1 MSSSYSPSDITH
13 PDSGSA
19 RLTQDAR
26 RKKANSPAAAA
37 AIPPPIDIPP
47 PRSVRSDSPPDEL
60 EELKSYLSG
69 PSRSRTS
76 LSPSRLGST
85 PDTGSSQAV
94 DPLSRHIFERTNT
107 ERTLTSRLLNPTTSK
122 PNISANEKSSRSSH
136 NLSAKDLNSS
146 QSDQAKYKKK
156 GGSLLSRLSM
166 IGGKKRDDDIFDD
179 GSEISTEQ
187 RTEGANAVAFSF
199 AVDCGGFI
207 PHHKEPPRF
216 IRVRARDKKLKEFN
230 RVFLAQELV
239 GTCPQAEE
247 GARNGSEKEATIHG
261 YHKQDPNSGG
271 PIWAIEFSKDGKY
284 LATGGRDRVLR
295 VWGVLA
301 TPEDRKAFEEEENAA
316 DAEGKQQRLSAP
328 VFHTKPI
335 REFVGHTGDILDL
348 SWSKNNFLLS
358 SSMDRTVRLWH
369 LSRPECLCTFK
380 HNDFVTSIAFHPRDD
395 RFFLAGS
402 LDANLRLWSIP
413 DKSVAYSSQLSDI
426 ITAVAFSPDGKTA
439 ITGCFNG
446 LCMFYETV
454 GLKYQTQIHVR
465 SSRGKNARGSKITGI
480 RTMGFHPEAPDGQV
494 KVLITSNDSRIRIYD
509 LQDKTLQVK
518 IKGHENSCNQ
528 IKASFSDDGKY
539 IICGSEDR
547 KAFIWSTAATEL
559 DKDDRRPYEYFE
571 AHAHAVTE
579 AVFAPTQTRQL
590 LQASN
595 DPVYTLCN
603 PPPVTLLSREELETE
618 SLPPDGPPSESAHI
632 KRPGESPAFIARST
646 HHDGN
651 IIVTTDHSGSIK
663 VFRQDCAF
671 AKRRQAME
679 NWETGSVFSK
689 KLAKDGLLSRATTRG
704 SDPASARGSLNQTR
718 RAFSA
723 QVNTDRIDSW
733 RYGVHRQ
740 GIPSYS
746 GSAVSVSAS
755 VATLTASERS
765 VSPSKARRTPL
776 PSAWTSGAADPTSKA
791 RNPPYP
797 NNASDKS
804 LSVMHPLSPAT
815 SHSTGGGK
823 TDERSSPKEASSS
836 SRFPP
841 TPSFSFQSVDEMT
854 DGDAGP
860 QQDHAGTSPSFWN
873 LNRWRNMASPGNRNA
888 SGVPG
893 LGILL
898 GGGQKG
904 QQNGAASAPDDR
916 QANNTRPKSAPRPSE
931 DGTNDGNH
939 ISTTAA

>member
-1 MSSSYSPSDITH
+1 MSSYSPSDITR
-13 PDSGSA
+13 PSSASA
-19 RLTQDAR
+19 RLIQDAR
-26 RKKANSPAAAA
+26 RNKASLAAAA
-37 AIPPPIDIPP
+37 AVPPPIAIPP
-47 PRSVRSDSPPDEL
+47 SRSVPSDSPPEEP
-60 EELKSYLSG
+60 EELKSHIPG
-69 PSRSRTS
+69 PSRLRTS
-76 LSPSRLGST
+76 PSPSRLGST
-85 PDTGSSQAV
+85 TGTGSCQA
-94 DPLSRHIFERTNT
+94 HIFEKTNT

-136 NLSAKDLNSS
+136 ELSAKDLNGS
-146 QSDQAKYKKK
+146 QSDQVKSKKK

-216 IRVRARDKKLKEFN
+216 IRVRAHDKKLKEFN

-247 GARNGSEKEATIHG
+247 GARRGSEKEATIHG
-261 YHKQDPNSGG
+261 YRKQDPNSGG

-301 TPEDRKAFEEEENAA
+301 TPEDRQAFEEEENAA

-413 DKSVAYSSQLSDI
+413 DKSVAYSTQLSDT

-439 ITGCFNG
+439 ITGCLNG

-480 RTMGFHPEAPDGQV
+480 RTLNFPPEAPDGQV
-494 KVLITSNDSRIRIYD
+494 RVLITSNDSRIRIYD

-547 KAFIWSTAATEL
+547 KAFIWSTGATEL
-559 DKDDRRPYEYFE
+559 DKDDTRPYEYFE

-590 LQASN
+590 LQSSN

-603 PPPVTLLSREELETE
+603 PPPVTLLSREEIETE
-618 SLPPDGPPSESAHI
+618 SLPPDGPRPESAHI

-646 HHDGN
+646 HCDGN

-689 KLAKDGLLSRATTRG
+689 KLAKDGFLSRTTTRG
-704 SDPASARGSLNQTR
+704 SDPTSGRVSLSQTR
-718 RAFSA
+718 RVLSA

-740 GIPSYS
+740 GLPSYP

-755 VATLTASERS
+755 VTTPTASERS
-765 VSPSKARRTPL
+765 VSPSKAGRIPL
-776 PSAWTSGAADPTSKA
+776 PLAWTSGAADQASKA
-791 RNPPYP
+791 RNPPYAD
-797 NNASDKS
+797 NNASDKA
-804 LSVMHPLSPAT
+804 LSIMHPLSPAT

-823 TDERSSPKEASSS
+823 ADERPSPKEVSSS

-841 TPSFSFQSVDEMT
+841 TPSFSFQSVDEAT
-854 DGDAGP
+854 DGDAWS
-860 QQDHAGTSPSFWN
+860 QQDQAGASPSFWN
-873 LNRWRNMASPGNRNA
+873 LNRWRNMASPGNRSA

-893 LGILL
+893 LGIIL

-904 QQNGAASAPDDR
+904 QQNGAASAPDDH
-916 QANNTRPKSAPRPSE
+916 QANNAQPKSAPGSTE
-931 DGTNDGNH
+931 DGTDDSNRK
-939 ISTTAA
+939 STTAA